1 MKILVVCDQG
11 NNRSVTLAGQL
22 KYLGNDVLSAGIS
35 TNSEGTL
42 AWLARFAEAIILTAH
57 DQRAPFKKA
66 IEAEYKAAIERED
79 PCAPAYAWER
89 HRMKVE
95 VWDIGPDVY
104 KRPFNKQLLAIVKRL
119 IKEHP
124 EVDNRPK

>member
-22 KYLGNDVLSAGIS
+22 KYLGNDVLSAGLK
-35 TNSEGTL
+35 TNGMGTL
-42 AWLARFAEAIILTAH
+42 DMLCLWADLIILTDH
-57 DQRAPFKKA
+57 SQGSDLT
-66 IEAEYKAAIERED
+66 REVGHFRGKL
-79 PCAPAYAWER
+79 ET
-89 HRMKVE
+89 
-95 VWDIGPDVY
+95 WDIGPDVY
-104 KRPFNKQLLAIVKRL
+104 KRPYNKQLLAIVKRL